1 MSSDVEKFVKFC
13 ETPFGK
19 QILSKEVDYIAQE
32 LQGYTNILDVGCG
45 IGAFEQQLPHL
56 NIIGLDISEDML
68 DEARTRSEKTF
79 IQGNAENLPFDDVTF
94 DAVFTVATLEFLDNY
109 QQAIKEIVRVTKPY
123 GKVVALILNPE
134 SGYFK
139 NEILKPGDYFNRMKH
154 LDVWSIKNFTS
165 TFYSIIRSE
174 YFLGINNSDVFDTS
188 DKKYASIFS
197 IVGIK
202 N

>member
-45 IGAFEQQLPHL
+45 IGAFEEQLPHL
-56 NIIGLDISEDML
+56 NIIGLDISEDL
-68 DEARTRSEKTF
+68 LEEARTRSEKTF
-79 IQGNAENLPFDDVTF
+79 IQGNAEDLPFDDVTF

-134 SGYFK
+134 SEYFK

-165 TFYSIIRSE
+165 TFYSITKSE
-174 YFLGINNSDVFDTS
+174 YFLGIKNRDVFDTS